1 LKEAEAARD
10 TAGAQQA
17 LTHAQ
22 VAEQQAAL
30 EQTRYLLTI
39 AKLVAPLS
47 GVVTR
52 ILAESG
58 ADVQTSM
65 PVFSVG
71 AMEPLKV
78 MIEIPET
85 DLAFVRD
92 SVAAQVRADALPDR
106 VFDGRVTLLQ
116 SQLGKTQTVV
126 AEVELSNRDRLLVP
140 GMNVEVT
147 LVQKNGQ

>member
-1 LKEAEAARD
+1 
-10 TAGAQQA
+10 
-17 LTHAQ
+17 
-22 VAEQQAAL
+22 
-30 EQTRYLLTI
+30 
-39 AKLVAPLS
+39 
-47 GVVTR
+47 
-52 ILAESG
+52 
-58 ADVQTSM
+58 
-65 PVFSVG
+65 
-71 AMEPLKV
+71 LKV

-85 DLAFVRD
+85 DLAFVRG